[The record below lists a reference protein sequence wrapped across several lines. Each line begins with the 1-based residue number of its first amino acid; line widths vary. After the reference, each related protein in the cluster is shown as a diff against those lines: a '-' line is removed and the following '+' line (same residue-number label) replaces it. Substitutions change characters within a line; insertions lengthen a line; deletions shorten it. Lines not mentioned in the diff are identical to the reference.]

1 MFYPNLLK
9 NKANSVVNFCPNCEK
24 ILRKKRNSDSVI
36 LFCPSC
42 DYTEPYV
49 KGKRDKKISAKIEK
63 KIIDNKTRI
72 VEGESDSYSH
82 LPTTQEECP
91 ECHEWI
97 AYYEQYQTRSA
108 DEPAT
113 TFYTCASCKHKWR
126 EY

>member
-1 MFYPNLLK
+1 
-9 NKANSVVNFCPNCEK
+9 VVNFCPNCEK
-24 ILRKKRNSDSVI
+24 ILRKKRNSDSFI

-42 DYTEPYV
+42 DYSELYV
-49 KGKRDKKISAKIEK
+49 KGKKEKKKISKKTEK

-72 VEGESDSYSH
+72 VEEKTDSYSH
-82 LPTTQEECP
+82 LPTTREECP
-91 ECHEWI
+91 ECHEWD

-113 TFYTCASCKHKWR
+113 TFYTCKSCKHKWR

>member
-1 MFYPNLLK
+1 MVK
-9 NKANSVVNFCPNCEK
+9 FCPKCEK
-24 ILRKKRNSDSVI
+24 VLRKKKISNSFV
-36 LFCPSC
+36 LYCPSC

-49 KGKRDKKISAKIEK
+49 KDKRERKTSKRIEK

-72 VEGESDSYSH
+72 LDENSEVQL
-82 LPTTQEECP
+82 LPITEVECP
-91 ECHEWI
+91 ECHNRE

-113 TFYTCASCKHKWR
+113 TFYTCVACKHKWR